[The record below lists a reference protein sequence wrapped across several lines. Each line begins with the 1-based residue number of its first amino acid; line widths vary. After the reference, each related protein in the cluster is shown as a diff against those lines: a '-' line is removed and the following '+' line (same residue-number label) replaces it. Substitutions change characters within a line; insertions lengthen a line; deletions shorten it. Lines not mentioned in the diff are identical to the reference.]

1 MSTRAHAKGTGP
13 KKTDKAQAKS
23 KAKAARR
30 LGPAPKR
37 PTAKGNT
44 GPKRPTPKGKATG
57 KDPSSA
63 HRRRRQAR
71 RIPVVVAAV
80 IALTIVATS
89 FPLSALLTQHRQLA
103 AAASQLAQV
112 RHQNTLLAEQEQQ
125 LNAKTEIQRLARQDY
140 QLVLPGQSL
149 YNVLP
154 AAGQPATATTGVPTL
169 GDPANQPLVS
179 PANAPNMSPDPGL
192 PTTTVAGSQTS
203 STVPVTHATTSGGGG
218 FLHRVTSTLEFW
230 K

>member
-1 MSTRAHAKGTGP
+1 MSPRAHSKANGPATAKA
-13 KKTDKAQAKS
+13 KT

-30 LGPAPKR
+30 LGR
-37 PTAKGNT
+37 PTAKPTTAKGST
-44 GPKRPTPKGKATG
+44 GPKRPSG
-57 KDPSSA
+57 KDTTPA
-63 HRRRRQAR
+63 QRRRRQGR
-71 RIPVVVAAV
+71 RIPVVVAAI
-80 IALTIVATS
+80 IALTIVGTS

-103 AAASQLAQV
+103 TASAQLAQV

-140 QLVLPGQSL
+140 QLVLPGESL

-154 AAGQPATATTGVPTL
+154 ATGQSATTTAGAPSL
-169 GDPANQPLVS
+169 GDPGSQPLVS
-179 PANAPNMSPDPGL
+179 PAEAPNMSPDPGL
-192 PTTTVAGSQTS
+192 PTTTVAGSPTVSPSQSAGPTPAS
-203 STVPVTHATTSGGGG
+203 SGSGG